1 MLFQA
6 GVFPDTAILTM
17 HNCELEVLPQSAYK
31 LPRGTERVLLMDR
44 VMVAATN
51 NHGCGSVDA
60 SSGSNGGRVTRQP
73 KERRKGAVHVVSAH
87 HAELHLVR
95 RKEKQGFDS
104 G

>member
-1 MLFQA
+1 M
-6 GVFPDTAILTM
+6 FPDTAILTM

-31 LPRGTERVLLMDR
+31 LPRGTERVLLLDR

-51 NHGCGSVDA
+51 NHGN
-60 SSGSNGGRVTRQP
+60 SGSTVVSDTSNNGCRVTRQP

-95 RKEKQGFDS
+95 EFCS
-104 G
+104 IALITLLSI